1 MKRSSSLALLIGA
14 ALCWSL
20 GGVLIKWVPLSA
32 LAIAG
37 IRSAFA
43 AAVVYAAFPRM
54 KFTWSVHQVAGAAAF
69 ATTMITFVLA
79 TKMTTAANAVLLQY
93 TAPAW
98 VALFSAWFLKE
109 KPTRSDWVVILLVT
123 GGMLL
128 FFMDKLSAAG
138 VAGNLWGIA
147 SGFSFAWVILLTRR
161 QQDTSPFISIFLGNV
176 LTALICLPF
185 MFQEMP
191 DIQGWTGLVLL
202 GVVQMGAAYIL
213 FGLATKYITALDAAI
228 ILLIEPVMNPVWT
241 YLAIGE
247 VPGPMAVLGG
257 VIILASITFRA
268 ALPFIRAREP

>member
-1 MKRSSSLALLIGA
+1 M
-14 ALCWSL
+14 
-20 GGVLIKWVPLSA
+20 
-32 LAIAG
+32 AIAG

-43 AAVVYAAFPRM
+43 AVVVYAAFPRM
-54 KFTWSVHQVAGAAAF
+54 KFTWSVHQLAGAAAF

-109 KPTRSDWVVILLVT
+109 KPTRSDWIVILLVS

-128 FFMDKLSAAG
+128 FFMDKLTSTG

-161 QQDTSPFISIFLGNV
+161 QQDTSPFTSIFLGNV
-176 LTALICLPF
+176 VTALVCLPF
-185 MFQEMP
+185 MFQKMP
-191 DIQGWTGLVLL
+191 DVQGWVGLVLL
-202 GVVQMGAAYIL
+202 GVVQMGAAYIF
-213 FGLATKYITALDAAI
+213 FGLAARYITALDAAI
-228 ILLIEPVMNPVWT
+228 ILLIEPIMNPVWT

-257 VIILASITFRA
+257 VVILASITFRA
-268 ALPFIRAREP
+268 ALPWLRLKPDTETR